1 MQKIMNLKIRDG
13 RLVLDGK
20 ELSEVESYR
29 LVVDSNHKH
38 SAIGELEIKMLVTVF
53 ENKQAQNPLPD

>member
-38 SAIGELEIKMLVTVF
+38 LAIGELEIKMLVTVF

>member
-29 LVVDSNHKH
+29 LVVDSNFKMQGM
-38 SAIGELEIKMLVTVF
+38 GELEIKMLVKVLDG
-53 ENKQAQNPLPD
+53 E